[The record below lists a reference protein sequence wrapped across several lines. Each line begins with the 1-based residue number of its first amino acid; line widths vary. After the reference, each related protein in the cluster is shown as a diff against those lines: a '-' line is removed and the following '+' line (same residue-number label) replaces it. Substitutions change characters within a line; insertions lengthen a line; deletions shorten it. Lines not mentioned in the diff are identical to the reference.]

1 MGLYTYWIWLL
12 LLLISWLFALLQF
25 QGGLLDIPDRLI
37 GSAAFFALF
46 FLSPLLKK
54 QQIIFMIITSIMA
67 VLAVLTL
74 WPESQGIINLYTLLV
89 FAIIAG
95 MAVIYLKA
103 WQSLIVAAILL
114 AGMIVPS
121 FFGYPSHSQIFI
133 VLYVLFAGV
142 ALANY
147 RFTKIRA
154 DEIEARN
161 EALMSEYKKMKRRL
175 VEDENAARQE
185 ERTQIAREIHDSVG
199 HKLTALLMQLEVVR
213 MEQKDEAADQRLL
226 ELKKLAKDSLEETR
240 NAVKTLKQDEAGG
253 LSAIIRLIRK
263 LEAESYMRIQFSIR
277 HGALTA
283 PLGNE
288 QAIAVY
294 RAVQE
299 ALTNVMR
306 HSGGREVNII
316 FEAPAGGVFR
326 FEVSN
331 PVKTSRQHQEGFG
344 LSSMRERIEQTGGK
358 LEVNHYDGNFIVR
371 GTLPLLDMK
380 RGKME

>member
-1 MGLYTYWIWLL
+1 MSLYTYWIWLL
-12 LLLISWLFALLQF
+12 LLLISWLCALLQF
-25 QGGLLDIPDRLI
+25 QGSLLEIPNRLL

-46 FLSPLLKK
+46 FLSPLFKK
-54 QQIIFMIITSIMA
+54 QQMIFTTMTSIA
-67 VLAVLTL
+67 ATLAVLIM
-74 WPESQGIINLYTLLV
+74 WPESDGVINLYTLLV
-89 FAIIAG
+89 FALIAG
-95 MAVIYLKA
+95 MAVVYLKA
-103 WQSLIVAAILL
+103 WLSLIIAAILF
-114 AGMIVPS
+114 AGMIAPS
-121 FFGYPSHSQIFI
+121 FFAYSSFSPVFI
-133 VLYVLFAGV
+133 VLYVLLVGI
-142 ALANY
+142 ALATY
-147 RFTKIRA
+147 RHTKTRV

-161 EALMSEYKKMKRRL
+161 EALMSEYRKMKRRL
-175 VEDENAARQE
+175 VNDEQAARQE

-213 MEQKDEAADQRLL
+213 MEQKDEATAQRLL
-226 ELKKLAKDSLEETR
+226 ELKKLAKESLEETR
-240 NAVKTLKQDEAGG
+240 SAVKTLKQDEVGG

-283 PLGNE
+283 QLGNE
-288 QAIAVY
+288 QVIAVY

-306 HSGGREVNII
+306 HSGGREVEII

-358 LEVNHYDGNFIVR
+358 LEVTQYEGRFIVR
-371 GTLPLLDMK
+371 GTIPMLDRK
-380 RGKME
+380 KGKIE